1 MSSSRATLFLIG
13 VGLALLLAAAGLPWV
28 TFDPPAERAGRLEYL
43 ETMAADLSLPPLIR
57 DRLAELGIQPG
68 MSAER
73 LWSLLGQDEYAANF
87 DFVRQHERLFSW
99 DLLRLQSSWL
109 VRGLVVGVYA
119 GVALAVA
126 LLLLAA
132 RGAGGLPARLAGVAM
147 GFFAVVLLLAL
158 VVTPSLDTFGHI
170 GARGPGWLD
179 ALSGARATAAPRALL
194 PLALLLLLAMVALI
208 QALAPAAAGPEASGT
223 LWPLDE

>member
-1 MSSSRATLFLIG
+1 MLG
-13 VGLALLLAAAGLPWV
+13 VGLALLLAAASLPWV

-43 ETMAADLSLPPLIR
+43 EAMAADLSLPPLVR
-57 DRLAELGIQPG
+57 DRLIALGIQPG

-99 DLLRLQSSWL
+99 DLLRLQSTWL
-109 VRGLVVGVYA
+109 VKGLVVGVYA
-119 GVALAVA
+119 GVALAVG
-126 LLLLAA
+126 LLLWAA
-132 RGAGGLPARLAGVAM
+132 RGVGRLPERLAVTTVGLFM
-147 GFFAVVLLLAL
+147 VVLLLAL
-158 VVTPSLDTFGHI
+158 VAAPSLDTFGHI

-194 PLALLLLLAMVALI
+194 PLALLLLPATVALI
-208 QALAPAAAGPEASGT
+208 QASALAAAGPEAVGT